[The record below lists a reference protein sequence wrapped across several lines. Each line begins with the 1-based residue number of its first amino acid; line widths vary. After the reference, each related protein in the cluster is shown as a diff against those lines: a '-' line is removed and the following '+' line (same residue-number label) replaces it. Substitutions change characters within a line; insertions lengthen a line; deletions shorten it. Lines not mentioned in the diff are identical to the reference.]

1 MESPNE
7 LAHYVHLHIPPE
19 ELIDRLTVTA
29 LEQYLTA
36 VLGEQWPAQL
46 LEMHG
51 IDRVRQTLRT
61 LTAMYGRTFAK
72 GKIRSAAAFMRWTLS
87 SQPPLT
93 PYPTDNP
100 FDHVDQVAE
109 AKSQEAARVQSWPLV
124 EGPEDPAA
132 VEEWAEVAAELRDE
146 VPPTTWHTWLE
157 PMRGHSY
164 QNGYLDVVC
173 GSEYAA
179 QMISWR
185 LGQLLPDNVRLCLAP
200 ARPRGG
206 VVGRGPPDSD

>member
-1 MESPNE
+1 
-7 LAHYVHLHIPPE
+7 
-19 ELIDRLTVTA
+19 
-29 LEQYLTA
+29 
-36 VLGEQWPAQL
+36 
-46 LEMHG
+46 MHG

-61 LTAMYGRTFAK
+61 LTAMYGRTFAR

-109 AKSQEAARVQSWPLV
+109 ANSQEAAQVQSWPLV

-132 VEEWAEVAAELRDE
+132 VAEWAEIAAELKEDI
-146 VPPTTWHTWLE
+146 PLPSWKTWIE
-157 PMRGHSY
+157 PMQGHSY
-164 QNGYLDVVC
+164 RNGQLNVVC
-173 GSEYAA
+173 DNQIAA
-179 QMISWR
+179 EWIERRMIQR
-185 LGQLLPDNVRLCLAP
+185 LPDNVRLCLAP